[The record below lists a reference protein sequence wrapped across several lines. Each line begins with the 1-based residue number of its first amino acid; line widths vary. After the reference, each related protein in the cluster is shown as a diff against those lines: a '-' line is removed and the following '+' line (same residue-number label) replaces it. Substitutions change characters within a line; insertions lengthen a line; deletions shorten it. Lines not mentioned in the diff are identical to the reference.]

1 MNIFGTPCY
10 APVIVREAFSAARNV
25 RPAGGGSCASSAPD
39 QLVGPSIE
47 LDGAGCCSFQGARPP
62 PQHVTKAAQVETG
75 KQSAGRARQR
85 CLILV
90 VSAHTSSR
98 VSSASLS
105 SLFSPVLSSAASQ
118 EGGKGERSGRSLQRR
133 RESGDHQMSF
143 CTGGFVCL
151 SAVVNIWC
159 SEWGDSAHWPL
170 VAFSGLTNGQE
181 WPKRANWSSTSQTR
195 KMATETSCLLAVG
208 SASGQGQIYI
218 HTLGIFSVSGACV
231 QNAST
236 YPFPKGSLLWTS

>member
-1 MNIFGTPCY
+1 MCLLCSR
-10 APVIVREAFSAARNV
+10 PVVR
-25 RPAGGGSCASSAPD
+25 
-39 QLVGPSIE
+39 PSIE

-118 EGGKGERSGRSLQRR
+118 EGGKGGRSGRSLQRR

-181 WPKRANWSSTSQTR
+181 WPKRANWSSTEQAKR
-195 KMATETSCLLAVG
+195 GKLLLCWQLTVPLG
-208 SASGQGQIYI
+208 SARADIYSHSGHFQCEWCMCPKCLNI
-218 HTLGIFSVSGACV
+218 SVS
-231 QNAST
+231 QRQST
-236 YPFPKGSLLWTS
+236 VDLVTLFPPLYPLH

>member
-1 MNIFGTPCY
+1 MCLLCSR
-10 APVIVREAFSAARNV
+10 PVVR
-25 RPAGGGSCASSAPD
+25 
-39 QLVGPSIE
+39 PSIE

-118 EGGKGERSGRSLQRR
+118 EGGKGGRSGRSLQRR

-143 CTGGFVCL
+143 CTGGFVRL

-208 SASGQGQIYI
+208 SALLARADIYSHSGYFQCEWCMCPKCINISVFQRQSTVDLV
-218 HTLGIFSVSGACV
+218 TLFPPL
-231 QNAST
+231 
-236 YPFPKGSLLWTS
+236 YPLH